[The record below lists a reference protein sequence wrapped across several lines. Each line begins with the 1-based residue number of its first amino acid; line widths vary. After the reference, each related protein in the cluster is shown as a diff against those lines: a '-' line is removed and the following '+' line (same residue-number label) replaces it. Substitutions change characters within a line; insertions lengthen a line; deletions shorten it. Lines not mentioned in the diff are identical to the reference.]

1 MSVGSAGTANPLGSS
16 SQSSLWNNPQLLGAM
31 LPNYNISALD
41 QAMQSELNVD
51 AIPLSQMAQQV
62 SGLQSQASAWNQ
74 LQTDLQNLQSDA
86 NTLAGQ
92 SLYQGLSA
100 SSSNPSDVTAT
111 ATGTGPVGSYQVSVT
126 SLMAVQI
133 VESASQTSDTS
144 ALGYSGS
151 FSINGTSISISS
163 TDTLQQVASAIN
175 NAAAGAT
182 ATVLQPKTGGYV
194 LNIAGTTGQAMTWSD
209 PNSILQSLGVLT
221 SGGSP
226 AHQTQG
232 AAQAQ
237 YTVNGVAEQSPT
249 NSDSTSIPGVTLNFL
264 QATGSTPV
272 TITTSQNRSAVV
284 GAAQQLATDYNTLLS
299 DLNKY
304 TGQGGLLEG
313 SGAVLGLSSS
323 LYQTLTNT
331 VSTQPAGFQSLA
343 QIGVTISAPVGSP
356 QNLKMSVNSSTLQAA
371 LTQNPTA
378 VASLLDSA
386 AGVATQLQQQLNGY
400 VGASGTV
407 PAQISQLNSQI
418 SSMNNEIN
426 NPNSYVN
433 QIIQA
438 QNQQLQNEFNNMI
451 TALLQSQSQGQA
463 VQGFLNAQFG
473 NTSGS
478 GSGGSSSGG

>member
-16 SQSSLWNNPQLLGAM
+16 SQNSLWNNPQLLGAM

-111 ATGTGPVGSYQVSVT
+111 ATGTGPVGSYQVSVK

-163 TDTLQQVASAIN
+163 TDTLQQLASAIN
-175 NAAAGAT
+175 NAAAGVT
-182 ATVLQPKTGGYV
+182 ATVLQPNTGGYV

-226 AHQTQG
+226 AHQLQG

-237 YTVNGVAEQSPT
+237 YTVNGVSEQSPT

-264 QATGSTPV
+264 QGSSSV
-272 TITTSQNRSAVV
+272 TITTSQNQSAVV

-343 QIGVTISAPVGSP
+343 QIGITISAPVGSP

-371 LTQNPTA
+371 LTQNPAA

-386 AGVATQLQQQLNGY
+386 TGVATQLQQQLNGY